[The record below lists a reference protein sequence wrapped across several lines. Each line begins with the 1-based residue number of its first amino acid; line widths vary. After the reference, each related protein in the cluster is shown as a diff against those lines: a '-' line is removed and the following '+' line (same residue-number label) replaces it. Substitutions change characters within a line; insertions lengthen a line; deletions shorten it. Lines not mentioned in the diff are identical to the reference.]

1 MNPLHF
7 PWLSLLFLSPA
18 VGVGAVFLWP
28 RFSHKIGI
36 GATLVAWGMA
46 VGSWLELGPHKA
58 VADPWIPLLTLD
70 ELGAPLVFCCAV
82 TTAAVLFTMPKAH
95 RTPELSA
102 KFLASETILLLTF
115 STANPWLLAALFTAG
130 SVLPWFEIRSR
141 SFAFYMGVSVLF
153 FSLGIAA
160 GPSRWACLPLVAA
173 VLIRKGILPLH
184 SWMPSFFQSARFGT
198 ALLFVIPQVGTY
210 CAARLILPSA
220 PPATLQAMGILALL
234 TSVYAA
240 WLGLAQKDVRRM
252 FGYFFMSQSA
262 VVLAGITCDNLGGL
276 AGGLTLWISSI
287 LSLTGFG
294 VALRALEARR
304 GVLSLDV
311 FHGGYQR
318 MPLLAAG
325 FLVLGLACVGIPGTL
340 GFVAQELL
348 VDGSVE
354 AFPGFGFLVGVAAA
368 FNGITVLR
376 AYGSLF
382 CGTFTSPSQE
392 QLRPREKLAMLGL
405 VAFLLACGIWPVPL
419 LHQNLS
425 AASALLQERQDATLV
440 SGSSIPAGREKSDG
454 RIKDEKVPAAG
465 RDGKTCCR

>member
-1 MNPLHF
+1 MTYLHF

-18 VGVGAVFLWP
+18 VGAGAVFLWQGS
-28 RFSHKIGI
+28 SHQIGI
-36 GATLVAWGMA
+36 GATLMGLAMA
-46 VGSWLELGPHKA
+46 MGSWFELGNHKA
-58 VADPWIPLLTLD
+58 VVDPWITLLTLD

-82 TTAAVLFTMPKAH
+82 MTTAVVFTMPKSH
-95 RTPELSA
+95 RTPALTA
-102 KFLASETILLLTF
+102 KFLASEAILLLTF
-115 STANPWLLAALFTAG
+115 CTVDPWFLALLFAAG
-130 SVLPWFEIRSR
+130 SVLPWFETRSR
-141 SFAFYMGVSVLF
+141 LFAFYMGFSTLLF
-153 FSLGIAA
+153 VLGIIA
-160 GPSRWACLPLVAA
+160 GPSQWACLPLVVA

-198 ALLFVIPQVGTY
+198 VVLFTMPQAGTY

-220 PPATLQAMGILALL
+220 PHVTLEVMGILALL

-240 WLGLAQKDVRRM
+240 WLGLVQKDVRRM

-262 VVLAGITCDNLGGL
+262 VVLAGMTCDNLGGL

-304 GVLSLDV
+304 GLLSLDV
-311 FHGGYQR
+311 FHGGYER
-318 MPLLAAG
+318 MPLLAVG

-340 GFVAQELL
+340 GFVAQEML

-354 AFPGFGFLVGVAAA
+354 TFPGFGFLVGVAAA
-368 FNGITVLR
+368 LNGITILR

-392 QLRPREKLAMLGL
+392 QLRLRERLAMLGL
-405 VAFLLACGIWPVPL
+405 VAFLLVGGLWPVPL
-419 LHQNLS
+419 LKGNLS
-425 AASALLQERQDATLV
+425 AAAALLQERQQVPSRATI
-440 SGSSIPAGREKSDG
+440 GMASIDLGNTWQQRK
-454 RIKDEKVPAAG
+454 
-465 RDGKTCCR
+465 

>member
-1 MNPLHF
+1 MTPLHF

-18 VGVGAVFLWP
+18 AGVGAVFIW
-28 RFSHKIGI
+28 RRHSHPIGI
-36 GATLVAWGMA
+36 GATLLGLVMA
-46 VGSWLELGPHKA
+46 MGSWIELGFHKT
-58 VADPWIPLLTLD
+58 VVDPWVPLLTLD

-82 TTAAVLFTMPKAH
+82 MTTAVIFTMPKSH
-95 RTPELSA
+95 RTPALTA

-115 STANPWLLAALFTAG
+115 CSVNPWFLAALFAAG
-130 SVLPWFEIRSR
+130 SILPWFETRSR
-141 SFAFYMGVSVLF
+141 IFAVYMGISVLLF
-153 FSLGIAA
+153 VLGVAA
-160 GPSRWACLPLVAA
+160 GLSHWACLPLVAA

-198 ALLFVIPQVGTY
+198 VVLFAMPQAGTY

-220 PPATLQAMGILALL
+220 PPATLEVMGILALL

-240 WLGLAQKDVRRM
+240 WLGLVQKDVRRM

-262 VVLAGITCDNLGGL
+262 VVLAGMTCDNLGGL
-276 AGGLTLWISSI
+276 AGSLTLWISSI

-304 GVLSLDV
+304 GLLSLDI
-311 FHGGYQR
+311 FHGGYER

-354 AFPGFGFLVGVAAA
+354 SFPGFGFLVAVAAA
-368 FNGITVLR
+368 LNGITILR

-382 CGTFTSPSQE
+382 CGAPTTSGQE
-392 QLRPREKLAMLGL
+392 QLRPRERLAMMGL
-405 VAFLLACGIWPVPL
+405 LAFLLACGLWPVPL
-419 LHQNLS
+419 LKGNLS
-425 AASALLQERQDATLV
+425 AASVLLGQRQ
-440 SGSSIPAGREKSDG
+440 
-454 RIKDEKVPAAG
+454 VPAASLTT
-465 RDGKTCCR
+465 RPQITSPNR

>member
-1 MNPLHF
+1 MIPLHF

-18 VGVGAVFLWP
+18 LGVGAVFLWP

-36 GATLVAWGMA
+36 GSTLVGLGMA
-46 VGSWLELGPHKA
+46 VGSWIELAGCQA

-70 ELGAPLVFCCAV
+70 ELGAPLVFCCAI

-95 RTPELSA
+95 RTPELAA
-102 KFLASETILLLTF
+102 KFLVSETILLLTF
-115 STANPWLLAALFTAG
+115 CATNPWVLAALFTAG
-130 SVLPWFEIRSR
+130 ALLPWFEIRSR
-141 SFAFYMGVSVLF
+141 AFAIYMGASVLLF
-153 FSLGIAA
+153 ILGVAA
-160 GPSRWACLPLVAA
+160 GPSHWACLPLVAA

-210 CAARLILPSA
+210 CAARLILPAA
-220 PPATLQAMGILALL
+220 PPTTLQAMGILALL

-240 WLGLAQKDVRRM
+240 WLGLVQRDVRRM

-262 VVLAGITCDNLGGL
+262 VVLAGITCNNLGGL

-311 FHGGYQR
+311 FHGGYGR

-368 FNGITVLR
+368 FNGITILR

-382 CGTFTSPSQE
+382 CGTFSSPSQE

-405 VAFLLACGIWPVPL
+405 VAFLLACGLWPVPL
-419 LHQNLS
+419 LKGNLS
-425 AASALLQERQDATLV
+425 AASALLKERQGASLV
-440 SGSSIPAGREKSDG
+440 SQPGLPPVAGNQAGRF
-454 RIKDEKVPAAG
+454 
-465 RDGKTCCR
+465 RD